1 MIKTIL
7 VVIGDPHRGYSEV
20 VKKHQKVCN
29 LLRMEGTYKLL
40 VKNAKQLVMI
50 AKNHERML
58 CGKAMNNIAVID
70 NAYSIFISLLT

>member
-1 MIKTIL
+1 ML
-7 VVIGDPHRGYSEV
+7 VEIGDPYRGNLEI
-20 VKKHQKVCN
+20 VKKHQKVYN
-29 LLRMEGTYKLL
+29 LLRMDGTYKLL

>member
-1 MIKTIL
+1 
-7 VVIGDPHRGYSEV
+7 
-20 VKKHQKVCN
+20 
-29 LLRMEGTYKLL
+29 MEGTYKLL

-70 NAYSIFISLLT
+70 NAYSIFISLLTQFYCC